1 MEGKSGAVPDAG
13 AAPLSG
19 LEGLR
24 PNFTRGACVE
34 QFTQGVWRLEIPA
47 GPPGRY
53 RLAQLDDYGRLPR
66 GAFRWR
72 PPLELAVQARASEAL
87 PPGTWGMGLWN
98 DPFGMA
104 ILSGAEVLRLPAL
117 PNAAWFF
124 FASPPN
130 YLSLRDDLPA
140 QGGLAATFSAP
151 NPPAPLLLPA
161 GLALPLLALP
171 PATRWLRRL
180 VRRWVRQDAC
190 ALEIDP
196 TRWHA
201 YRLQWLAG
209 RVCFWVDEALVLE
222 TAAVPRGP
230 LGLVLWVDNQYAALP
245 PDGRLRFGTLVNP
258 QSAWLEIS
266 ELRCGAPEG
275 N

>member
-1 MEGKSGAVPDAG
+1 MQGNSGAFTAPS
-13 AAPLSG
+13 PLSG

-24 PNFTRGACVE
+24 PNFTRGARVE
-34 QFTQGVWRLEIPA
+34 RLSRDVWRLEIPA
-47 GPPGRY
+47 GPAGRY

-66 GAFRWR
+66 RAFRWQ
-72 PPLELAVQARASEAL
+72 PPLELSLRVRASEAL

-151 NPPAPLLLPA
+151 NLPAPLLLPGA
-161 GLALPLLALP
+161 LALPLLALP
-171 PATRWLRRL
+171 PTTCWLRRL
-180 VRRWVRQDAC
+180 ARRWVRQDAVSL
-190 ALEIDP
+190 AIDP
-196 TRWHA
+196 TQWHD
-201 YRLQWLAG
+201 YRLQWQAE
-209 RVCFWVDEALVLE
+209 RVRFWVDETLVLE
-222 TAAVPRGP
+222 TDAVPCGP

-245 PDGRLRFGTLVNP
+245 PDGRLRFGTLANP
-258 QSAWLEIS
+258 QPAWLEIAG
-266 ELRCGAPEG
+266 LRCSVPA
-275 N
+275 